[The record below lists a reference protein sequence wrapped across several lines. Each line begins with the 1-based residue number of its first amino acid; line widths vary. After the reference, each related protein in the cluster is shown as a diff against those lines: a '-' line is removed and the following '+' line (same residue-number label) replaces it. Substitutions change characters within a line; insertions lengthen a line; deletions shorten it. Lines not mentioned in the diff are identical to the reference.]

1 MAVQTALRDHATHIL
16 RWLNYIPQTNEI
28 GRSAVLIATAL
39 MLERR
44 FNLPLIVSEPGASA
58 GLNLLFDQFALSSHG
73 FKYQT
78 HKDTRTLTS
87 DWRAP
92 APPSGGFQIAGRAGV
107 DLSPINPRSSE
118 GFLRLCAYTWPD
130 QTERLQ
136 QLARICLRQRVAIA
150 QDDEADWLRIRLAAG
165 YPKHLHLVFNTVA
178 WHYFSLQT
186 QQNCRQALETAG
198 QQASSA
204 TTMAHFSMEA
214 DRQGLGA
221 ALCFNLFP
229 DKQVIELGRADFH
242 GRWIAWAGNRPFKGL
257 S

>member
-28 GRSAVLIATAL
+28 GRSAVVIATAL

-73 FKYQT
+73 FTYQT

-136 QLARICLRQRVAIA
+136 QLARIC
-150 QDDEADWLRIRLAAG
+150 
-165 YPKHLHLVFNTVA
+165 PK
-178 WHYFSLQT
+178 
-186 QQNCRQALETAG
+186 
-198 QQASSA
+198 
-204 TTMAHFSMEA
+204 
-214 DRQGLGA
+214 
-221 ALCFNLFP
+221 
-229 DKQVIELGRADFH
+229 
-242 GRWIAWAGNRPFKGL
+242 
-257 S
+257 